1 MKKFGLFG
9 QIILP
14 LIILALGGLGTMAI
28 VKSGEK
34 GERKKREVAPTTVET
49 VSAKVE
55 TRKVSIEAM
64 GRVQAAQ
71 EVIMRSEVGGV
82 VEAHHPA
89 LSVGAR
95 LKAGEELIKIDT
107 RDYSLAL
114 AQQRSNVARAAME
127 VKLEKGRRNVA
138 EHEWKLLD
146 NAENADS
153 QSRDLVLRKPQGQ
166 SAQAGLKA
174 AKSGLQRAKLALEK
188 TSIQVPF
195 DAIVLVE
202 SVEKGQLVGPSVPLA
217 TLVGTDRFH
226 VRTSIPVDRLGTMKI
241 PGVNVGPDEGA
252 SATVTH
258 LAAGGVKIVRKAKV
272 LRLMGALEA
281 QGNMAQLLLAI
292 DNPLK
297 VDPERTGYTLPLLLG
312 MRVEVNIDGIAMD
325 QVSIVPR
332 RALRMEN
339 TVWLVDGTSKL
350 RHKAVEVVWRE
361 REHVWLR
368 GLEDGAVVIVSPLAT
383 PVDGL
388 TVEAHAEEEVPSS

>member
-1 MKKFGLFG
+1 MTKFRLLG
-9 QIILP
+9 QVILP
-14 LIILALGGLGTMAI
+14 FIILALGGVGTMAI
-28 VKSGEK
+28 VKSGDK
-34 GERKKREVAPTTVET
+34 GERKKRAVAPTTVET
-49 VSAKVE
+49 VSATIEK
-55 TRKVSIEAM
+55 RNVSIEAM

-82 VEAHHPA
+82 VESHHPS
-89 LSVGAR
+89 LSAGAR

-146 NAENADS
+146 NGKNADS

-174 AKSGLQRAKLALEK
+174 AKSGLQRAKIALEK

-195 DAIVLVE
+195 DAMVIME

-217 TLVGTDRFH
+217 TLVGTERFH
-226 VRTSIPVDRLGTMKI
+226 VTTSIPIDRLGSMKI
-241 PGVNVGPDEGA
+241 PGVNAGPAEGA
-252 SATVTH
+252 TATVTH
-258 LAAGGVKIVRKAKV
+258 VAAGGVKIVRKAKV
-272 LRLMGALEA
+272 LRLMGALEV

-297 VDPERTGYTLPLLLG
+297 VEPDRKGYTLPLLLG
-312 MRVEVNIDGIAMD
+312 MRVEVTIEGIALD

-332 RALRMEN
+332 RALRMEDK
-339 TVWLVDGTSKL
+339 VWLVDGTSKL

-368 GLEDGAVVIVSPLAT
+368 GLEEGAVVIVSPLAT
-383 PVDGL
+383 PVNGL
-388 TVEAHAEEEVPSS
+388 TVKAQAEEEVPSS